1 MKFRSC
7 FSSVKGIDESS
18 ESTMY
23 HTPAG
28 DRILRGAE
36 RKLFVN
42 ALGMAVD
49 LLVDSDGHA
58 SFGVSSFD
66 ELQLG
71 QKLFILFRSARGLL
85 HRDEPVPKLTSSVEA
100 AVATVFE
107 HVRGMVAQE
116 IDEPA
121 FASRK
126 TYWRSLLL
134 DAAREQDDPAI
145 QLPQAESSD
154 EDTWWL
160 LLECLMGAVL
170 WDNDYEAQERLDLP
184 PEQSNQ
190 LKEVLGV
197 EDDYYTDVPA
207 DPRDDQFNLYV
218 DALKG
223 LTAEVWRDADEDDK
237 SWPES
242 SLF

>member
-1 MKFRSC
+1 
-7 FSSVKGIDESS
+7 
-18 ESTMY
+18 MY

-28 DRILRGAE
+28 YRILRGAE
-36 RKLFVN
+36 RKLFVSS
-42 ALGMAVD
+42 LGMLVD
-49 LLVDSDGHA
+49 LLADSDGEA
-58 SFGVSSFD
+58 SFGVSTFD

-71 QKLFILFRSARGLL
+71 QKVFIIYRSARGLL
-85 HRDEPVPKLTSSVEA
+85 RPDEPVPKLTSSVEA

-107 HVRGMVAQE
+107 HVRTMVVQE

-121 FASRK
+121 FASP
-126 TYWRSLLL
+126 TPYWRSLVL

-145 QLPQAESSD
+145 ELPQAESSD
-154 EDTWWL
+154 KDTWWL

-197 EDDYYTDVPA
+197 EDDYYTDVPT
-207 DPRDDQFNLYV
+207 DPRDDQLNLYV

-223 LTAEVWRDADEDDK
+223 LTAEVWRDTDEDDK
-237 SWPES
+237 SWSES